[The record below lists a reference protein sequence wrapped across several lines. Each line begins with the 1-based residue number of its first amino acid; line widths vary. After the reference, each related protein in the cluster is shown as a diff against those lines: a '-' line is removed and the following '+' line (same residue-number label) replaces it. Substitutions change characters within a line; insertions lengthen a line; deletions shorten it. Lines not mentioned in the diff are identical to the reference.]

1 MPERRR
7 VLVVDD
13 DADVRQALADQLRLH
28 GFAVSE
34 AADGL
39 SAWTEIRQN
48 PPLAVL
54 LDLAMPRLGG
64 LETLKMI
71 RDFDPALV
79 TIVVTGYADPE
90 MHQRAVNLGAAAVL
104 QKPVEWPQLEKA
116 LGGPAD
122 RSPAAARV
130 LVVDD
135 DADVREFL
143 AELLTAH
150 GYEVAT
156 APNGDLALQELARQ
170 STDVVLLDVVLP
182 GLSGDE
188 LMQAFARVAPRVK
201 IIIVSGGATPVQ
213 RMRTFA
219 RGAFD
224 YFFKPVNEARLLRS
238 IDLAVS
244 MKQLESR

>member
-54 LDLAMPRLGG
+54 LDLAMPRRGG
-64 LETLKMI
+64 L
-71 RDFDPALV
+71 
-79 TIVVTGYADPE
+79 
-90 MHQRAVNLGAAAVL
+90 
-104 QKPVEWPQLEKA
+104 
-116 LGGPAD
+116 
-122 RSPAAARV
+122 
-130 LVVDD
+130 
-135 DADVREFL
+135 
-143 AELLTAH
+143 
-150 GYEVAT
+150 
-156 APNGDLALQELARQ
+156 
-170 STDVVLLDVVLP
+170 
-182 GLSGDE
+182 
-188 LMQAFARVAPRVK
+188 
-201 IIIVSGGATPVQ
+201 GATPVQ
-213 RMRTFA
+213 RRRPFA

-244 MKQLESR
+244 MKQLESRWP

>member
-122 RSPAAARV
+122 LSP
-130 LVVDD
+130 
-135 DADVREFL
+135 ADVREFL

-188 LMQAFARVAPRVK
+188 LMQAF
-201 IIIVSGGATPVQ
+201 
-213 RMRTFA
+213 
-219 RGAFD
+219 
-224 YFFKPVNEARLLRS
+224 
-238 IDLAVS
+238 
-244 MKQLESR
+244 

>member
-1 MPERRR
+1 
-7 VLVVDD
+7 
-13 DADVRQALADQLRLH
+13 
-28 GFAVSE
+28 
-34 AADGL
+34 
-39 SAWTEIRQN
+39 
-48 PPLAVL
+48 VL

-188 LMQAFARVAPRVK
+188 LMQAFAKVAPRVK